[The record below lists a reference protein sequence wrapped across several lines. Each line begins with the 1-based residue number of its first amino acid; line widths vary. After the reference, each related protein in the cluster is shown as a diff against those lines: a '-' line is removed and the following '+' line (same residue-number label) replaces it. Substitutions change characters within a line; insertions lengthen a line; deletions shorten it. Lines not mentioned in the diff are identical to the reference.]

1 MKNYQIPDTN
11 QTIEKGVEIFI
22 PALALQRDEKFY
34 PEPRKFK
41 PERFSE
47 ISLAGKNQ
55 VNRPFISFGDGPR
68 NCIGMRLGKLQT
80 KVGLIMMLQ
89 KFRYELEPE
98 KRNTELEFDPKAFL
112 MVPKGGINLL
122 VFKR

>member
-1 MKNYQIPDTN
+1 MKKYQIPGTN
-11 QTIEKGVEIFI
+11 HIIEEGVEVFI
-22 PALALQRDEKFY
+22 PVLALQRDEKFY
-34 PEPRKFK
+34 PEAIQFK

-47 ISLAGKNQ
+47 TSLAGKNQ
-55 VNRPFISFGDGPR
+55 INRPYLSFGDGQR

-89 KFRYELEPE
+89 KYRYELEPN
-98 KRNTELEFDPKAFL
+98 KRNSELDFDPKAFL
-112 MVPKGGINLL
+112 MIPKGGINLF

>member
-1 MKNYQIPDTN
+1 MKSFQIPGTDHV
-11 QTIEKGVEIFI
+11 IEKGTDIFI
-22 PALALQRDEKFY
+22 PAAALQRDEKYY
-34 PEPRKFK
+34 PEPNKFK

-47 ISLAGKNQ
+47 TSLAGKNQ
-55 VNRPFISFGDGPR
+55 INRPYLSFGDGQR
-68 NCIGMRLGKLQT
+68 NCIGIRLGKLQT

-98 KRNTELEFDPKAFL
+98 KRNLELEFDPKAFL

-122 VFKR
+122 VFKH